1 MKGSKDS
8 RELGQEEMK
17 AEYMINEISVSDE
30 E

>member
-8 RELGQEEMK
+8 RELGQEERKVENML
-17 AEYMINEISVSDE
+17 NEISVSDE